1 MTDISAFMFT
11 RDAKRKDR
19 QDHKDDRQ
27 ISEPQKLIGKRWGE
41 MEYLPHVSVP
51 AVGW

>member
-1 MTDISAFMFT
+1 MFT

-27 ISEPQKLIGKRWGE
+27 ISEPQKLIGKGKARDGAKWSTYH
-41 MEYLPHVSVP
+41 MSLCLL
-51 AVGW
+51 